1 MTLWISEVQDS
12 GKLVVLNDGSKWSVD
27 IVDSIH
33 TALWLAMDKVEVS
46 SNKLINLSRLNKAVK
61 VERKY

>member
-12 GKLVVLNDGSKWSVD
+12 GKLIVLNDGSKWSVD
-27 IVDSIH
+27 IIDSIH

-46 SNKLINLSRLNKAVK
+46 SNKLINLSRSNKAVK
-61 VERKY
+61 VERKH